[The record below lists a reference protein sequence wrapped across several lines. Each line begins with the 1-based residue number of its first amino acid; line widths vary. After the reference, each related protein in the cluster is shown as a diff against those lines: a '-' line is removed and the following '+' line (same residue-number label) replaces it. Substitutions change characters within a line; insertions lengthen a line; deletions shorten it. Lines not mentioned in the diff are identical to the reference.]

1 MENEMGSAQMMG
13 LPAVQ
18 DGKVIC
24 GQAAGTAMEFGFALL
39 KALKGEETALKV
51 RNGMVAG

>member
-1 MENEMGSAQMMG
+1 MTG
-13 LPAVQ
+13 LGAVR

-39 KALKGEETALKV
+39 GALKGEEIAMKV
-51 RNGMVAG
+51 RKGMVAG